1 MGARLC
7 GWCSGASG
15 TSASRRSNTSGVT
28 RAGAAN
34 ASPPCTTRWP
44 TPTSSAPAIFPSSH
58 LSNPSAAEFP
68 APNSTAAQT
77 AFFAGAG
84 GPLSTETFEG
94 QALGDPG
101 TLSIAGGANVT
112 WTAPNFGDGFSG
124 VSTTTFGNVY
134 GYDVTNS
141 GRGKWL
147 GFPGGSATFT
157 FGSGVNAFG
166 MWLTGLQTVFTSALT
181 VSFNDGTSQ
190 VFNLP
195 VDVNGGAQFWGLHD
209 DRTFASVSI
218 SNTSNDAWGVD
229 DVSYGGG
236 GGVPEPAAW
245 ALMIGGFGLAGAAL
259 RRRRA
264 ALA

>member
-1 MGARLC
+1 LLVGAALAALTLAAAT
-7 GWCSGASG
+7 GASAAI
-15 TSASRRSNTSGVT
+15 TTYSGQDNGSST
-28 RAGAAN
+28 AG
-34 ASPPCTTRWP
+34 
-44 TPTSSAPAIFPSSH
+44 
-58 LSNPSAAEFP
+58 P

-166 MWLTGLQTVFTSALT
+166 MWSAITIAPSSAPSSASSEKRCRLPSGISL
-181 VSFNDGTSQ
+181 VCSQ
-190 VFNLP
+190 LN
-195 VDVNGGAQFWGLHD
+195 H
-209 DRTFASVSI
+209 RC
-218 SNTSNDAWGVD
+218 
-229 DVSYGGG
+229 
-236 GGVPEPAAW
+236 
-245 ALMIGGFGLAGAAL
+245 
-259 RRRRA
+259 
-264 ALA
+264 

>member
-1 MGARLC
+1 MKTTLLVGAAL
-7 GWCSGASG
+7 AALTLVAA
-15 TSASRRSNTSGVT
+15 TSASASITTYSGQDDGSST
-28 RAGAAN
+28 AG
-34 ASPPCTTRWP
+34 
-44 TPTSSAPAIFPSSH
+44 
-58 LSNPSAAEFP
+58 P
-68 APNSTAAQT
+68 APNSAAAQT

-84 GPLSTETFEG
+84 GPLSTETFES
-94 QALGDPG
+94 QALGNPG
-101 TLSIAGGANVT
+101 TLSAAGGATVT
-112 WTAPNFGDGFSG
+112 WSSPNFGDGFTG
-124 VSTTTFGNVY
+124 VSTTTLGNLY
-134 GYDVTNS
+134 GYDTTNS
-141 GRGKWL
+141 GRGQWL
-147 GFPGGSATFT
+147 GFAGGSATWT

-166 MWLTGLQTVFTSALT
+166 MWMTGLQTVFTSSLT
-181 VSFNDGTSQ
+181 VAFNDGSSQ
-190 VFNLP
+190 SFNLP